1 MGQMR
6 WFRLDCDID
15 QLPKARKAG
24 YGGVAIWLAL
34 ARVSAQF
41 DLGNRITPEF
51 ADPEFLADHLRTTAD
66 RISADIAAAIR
77 AGLVSLAAD
86 GSLLIDMD
94 RFVSPDTAKKR
105 TQRAAATGTVPDCP
119 GQQGTVPDCPGQQGT
134 GRDCPSTEQNRTEQD
149 RTNRTDK
156 TGQKHD
162 LEIDRTLGGGSP
174 GEVAADEPPPQAAT
188 TPAPI
193 PTPKPR
199 KDPLK
204 HVTLD
209 EDTWTFDGITTADRE
224 DWRLVAPDVN
234 IDREL
239 VALINHAQSKPSFL
253 NAKRNGRWVC
263 TIKSWMMRAQ
273 GFAEKAGSAAPR
285 VLRRTD
291 DPTRD
296 KYGREYS
303 SVAIARELG
312 ITVGGQDGF

>member
-1 MGQMR
+1 VGQMR

-77 AGLVSLAAD
+77 AGLVSLDAD
-86 GSLLIDMD
+86 GSLVLDMD
-94 RFVSPDTAKKR
+94 RFLSPDTAKKR
-105 TQRAAATGTVPDCP
+105 AQRAAAA
-119 GQQGTVPDCPGQQGT
+119 GTVPDCPGQQGT

-209 EDTWTFDGITTADRE
+209 EDTWAFVGITTADRE

-239 VALINHAQSKPSFL
+239 IGLITHCQSKASFL
-253 NAKRNGRWVC
+253 NKYRNGRWVC
-263 TIKSWMMRAQ
+263 TIKKWMMRAQ

-303 SVAIARELG
+303 SVAMARQLG
-312 ITVGGQDGF
+312 ITLGGPDGVG

>member
-1 MGQMR
+1 VGQMR

-41 DLGNRITPEF
+41 DLGNLITPEF

-119 GQQGTVPDCPGQQGT
+119 GQPGTVPDCPGQPGT
-134 GRDCPSTEQNRTEQD
+134 GRDCPSTEQNRTGQD

-162 LEIDRTLGGGSP
+162 LEIDRTLGGDKP
-174 GEVAADEPPPQAAT
+174 DPAADEPPQAAT
-188 TPAPI
+188 PAT
-193 PTPKPR
+193 TPKP
-199 KDPLK
+199 KKLDPLK
-204 HVTLD
+204 HITLN
-209 EDTWTFDGITTADRE
+209 ESTWAFDGITNEDRAAWAK
-224 DWRLVAPDVN
+224 DAPHVN
-234 IDREL
+234 LDREL
-239 VALINHAQSKPSFL
+239 SAMLAYAQTHPGKL
-253 NAKRNGRWVC
+253 AAWRKGGRWVS
-263 TIKSWMMRAQ
+263 TIAAWMIRAQ
-273 GFAEKAGSAAPR
+273 QFAEKRPGGTATVPR
-285 VLRRTD
+285 KQD

-296 KYGREYS
+296 RYGREYS
-303 SVAIARELG
+303 SVRIARELG
-312 ITVGGQDGF
+312 ITVGGP